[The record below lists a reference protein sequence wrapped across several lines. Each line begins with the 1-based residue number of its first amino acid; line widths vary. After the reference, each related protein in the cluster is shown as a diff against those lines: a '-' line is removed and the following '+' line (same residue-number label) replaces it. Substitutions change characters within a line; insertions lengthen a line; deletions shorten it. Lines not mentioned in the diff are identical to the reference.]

1 MGNYFTSSDTSQ
13 GKDERSSETNSNNG
27 TILETLTPTP
37 PHTAGLISSPTMKER
52 TPAKESQNKMESSS
66 QAELN
71 EDELT
76 EMETFYKQK
85 LDEMSSALNKKDE
98 DLTSVK
104 HRFTEMETFYKEKN
118 KEMSSALKKKDEAVK
133 SLKHR
138 LTEMETFYKQK
149 LDEMSSALNKK
160 DEDLTSVKHR
170 LTELETFHKEKNN
183 EMRLTSEVVVSE
195 KMGDTENMNNPVSTT
210 KLIEMYQKMKLL
222 QWPKIKQHLKANGMT
237 PELTKT
243 VIQKVFKDATTE
255 MERKKKQVDE
265 VVALIEP
272 SSGPTPQKVKQYRQ
286 LATHNY
292 QILLHN
298 SDKEVL
304 LKTPLLE
311 HEAQYSQ
318 DLMMKLRPFASECYW
333 LGCLLALNN
342 PPLHLDWQN
351 HIPGMDSW
359 DIFPQV
365 IKGYSGM

>member
-1 MGNYFTSSDTSQ
+1 
-13 GKDERSSETNSNNG
+13 
-27 TILETLTPTP
+27 
-37 PHTAGLISSPTMKER
+37 
-52 TPAKESQNKMESSS
+52 
-66 QAELN
+66 
-71 EDELT
+71 
-76 EMETFYKQK
+76 
-85 LDEMSSALNKKDE
+85 
-98 DLTSVK
+98 
-104 HRFTEMETFYKEKN
+104 
-118 KEMSSALKKKDEAVK
+118 
-133 SLKHR
+133 
-138 LTEMETFYKQK
+138 METFYKQK